1 MTKVLLRYCDGI
13 ATVLLHRISLVHPFY
28 IPCTSLIHDW
38 RLRKLDRAST
48 KPGDAFEGIG
58 LAAIQSALRPLLL
71 AWRRFGMQ
79 AGAGDAGENAASEV
93 LERGGQRGR
102 VPGEEFRAPFGQF
115 AAGIMGLPVF
125 EELLGF
131 GGAAGLLEGEGADE
145 IAGPLPFRARGD
157 GQDTRERLAAFGW
170 GFAPV
175 LALAA
180 HPDRKSVV

>member
-1 MTKVLLRYCDGI
+1 MGRAENSKATTVGSPFSFGDAGLAAPGNPGAASLKRAGDQGVAPVLRRYRDGI

-58 LAAIQSALRPLLL
+58 LAAIQSALRLLLL

-115 AAGIMGLPVF
+115 AAGVMGLPVL

-131 GGAAGLLEGEGADE
+131 GGAVG
-145 IAGPLPFRARGD
+145 
-157 GQDTRERLAAFGW
+157 
-170 GFAPV
+170 
-175 LALAA
+175 
-180 HPDRKSVV
+180 